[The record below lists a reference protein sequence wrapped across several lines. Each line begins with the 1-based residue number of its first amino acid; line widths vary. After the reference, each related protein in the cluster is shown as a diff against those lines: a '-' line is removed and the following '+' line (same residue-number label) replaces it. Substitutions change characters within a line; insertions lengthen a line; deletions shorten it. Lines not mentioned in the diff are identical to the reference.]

1 MQNQGDKTLKTDTN
15 EKALT
20 IVGAFF
26 SGANLLTITGLV
38 YSMQLMIS
46 MTVYFRIIARFKM
59 KIEHEN
65 LCRNTTK
72 IDLLYP
78 ATDQQLRRVVS
89 KCSIW
94 W

>member
-1 MQNQGDKTLKTDTN
+1 MKTNQEMQNQGDKTLKTDTN

-46 MTVYFRIIARFKM
+46 MTVYFRIIACFKL

-65 LCRNTTK
+65 LHRNNEK
-72 IDLLYP
+72 NNALEPLP
-78 ATDQQLRRVVS
+78 DQ
-89 KCSIW
+89 
-94 W
+94 